1 MIKVYET
8 KEEKKAAFKRSVGL
22 RKVWEDLTSGRLTS
36 LNDRGT
42 ILSISLSNGI
52 DFLAYRSKQ
61 KITIYAG
68 VFQYVFFYLCYR
80 TG

>member
-22 RKVWEDLTSGRLTS
+22 RKVWEDRLTS

>member
-22 RKVWEDLTSGRLTS
+22 RKVWEDLTSGK
-36 LNDRGT
+36 
-42 ILSISLSNGI
+42 GI

>member
-22 RKVWEDLTSGRLTS
+22 RNRLTS

-61 KITIYAG
+61 KITIRKMEQAWVNVTQGKFSLRRKAG
-68 VFQYVFFYLCYR
+68 WF
-80 TG
+80 